1 MKCPYCKGKNPKE
14 RTICIS
20 CGGPLEFDTETGEKT
35 DDIVYDV
42 QTYLIPSIIAL
53 VFCQP
58 FGLIAFAY
66 SLKVIVFINNKQYD
80 DAKRASRLAKRWCW
94 ITLTIGIF
102 LFVAGIILYVLSFFG
117 IAILSV
123 ILGSIE

>member
-1 MKCPYCKGKNPKE
+1 MKCLYCKGENPKG

-20 CGGPLEFDTETGEKT
+20 CGGPLEADTETGEKT

-58 FGLIAFAY
+58 FGLIAFTY

-80 DAKRASRLAKRWCW
+80 DAKRVSLLAKRWCW

-102 LFVAGIILYVLSFFG
+102 LFVACIILYVLSFFG